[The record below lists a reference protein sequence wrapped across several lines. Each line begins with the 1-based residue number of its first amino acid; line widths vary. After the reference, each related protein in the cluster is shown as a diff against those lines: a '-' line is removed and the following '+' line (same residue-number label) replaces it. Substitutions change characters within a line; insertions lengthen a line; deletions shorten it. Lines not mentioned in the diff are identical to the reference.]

1 MGRSERIR
9 HERKQKMGKVTFED
23 EAPPDHPIY
32 TEAVLTV
39 GARLTQPAKSSVTK
53 STDNEV
59 KAEGEGR
66 ASADGRQTLLELALS
81 RGFTLADPND
91 PIF

>member
-1 MGRSERIR
+1 
-9 HERKQKMGKVTFED
+9 MGKVTISD
-23 EAPPDHPIY
+23 EASPNDPIY
-32 TEAVLTV
+32 TEAVLTI